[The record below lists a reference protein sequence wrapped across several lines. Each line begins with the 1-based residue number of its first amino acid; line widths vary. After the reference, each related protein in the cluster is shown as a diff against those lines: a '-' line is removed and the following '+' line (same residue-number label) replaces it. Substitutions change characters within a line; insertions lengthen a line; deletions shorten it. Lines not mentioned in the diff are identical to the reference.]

1 MKTSRGFTLL
11 EVMVATLI
19 MGIAVTGVMTAISL
33 SMRNTIRLT
42 EHDRAALL
50 AKQKMDELQ
59 MARGLP
65 KGIPVEGTWEPSITA
80 GREMGWRA
88 RITPFEAPPA
98 APQGTAFLER
108 VELEVWWISD
118 GRRRTF
124 ALEGFRRSLLTPE
137 DIAQGAGR

>member
-1 MKTSRGFTLL
+1 MKPARGFTLL

-19 MGIAVTGVMTAISL
+19 MGIAVTGVLAAVSL

-65 KGIPVEGTWEPSITA
+65 KGIPVEGTWEPAITA

-88 RITPFEAPPA
+88 RITPFETPVGAPP
-98 APQGTAFLER
+98 GTPFLER
-108 VELEVWWISD
+108 VELQVWWISD

-124 ALEGFRRSLLTPE
+124 ELEGFRRSVLTPE
-137 DIAQGAGR
+137 DIGQGVGR